1 VLLEIE
7 QEVSSV
13 ADSASSTSSDLG
25 ATFNT
30 RTVNNAVLVGSGE
43 TVVVGGLLDKSV
55 TDSADKV
62 PLLGDIPVIGALFRS
77 TSKKVSKRNLML
89 FIRPTIIRDRD
100 GYRQA
105 SSGQYNAFN
114 DAQTKQRGKDGTEA
128 SLNDDL
134 LHIYPQQDTAA
145 FRRIGAAIDAFN
157 LGGQP

>member
-1 VLLEIE
+1 MKPQINEGDAVLLEIE

-43 TVVVGGLLDKSV
+43 TVVVGGLLDKTV
-55 TDSADKV
+55 TDTADKV

-77 TSKKVSKRNLML
+77 DSKKVSKRNLML

-100 GYRQA
+100 EYRQ
-105 SSGQYNAFN
+105 GFF
-114 DAQTKQRGKDGTEA
+114 RPVHR
-128 SLNDDL
+128 L
-134 LHIYPQQDTAA
+134 QQCA
-145 FRRIGAAIDAFN
+145 N
-157 LGGQP
+157 